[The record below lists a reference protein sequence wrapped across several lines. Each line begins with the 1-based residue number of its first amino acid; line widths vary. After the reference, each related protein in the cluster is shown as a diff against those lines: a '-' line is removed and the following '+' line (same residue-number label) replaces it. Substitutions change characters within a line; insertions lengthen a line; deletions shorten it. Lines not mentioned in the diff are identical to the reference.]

1 MDADR
6 AQELLTAERDRIELA
21 LRRLTHADDGE
32 PADEYDPANL
42 ASDLYQEALDE
53 DRGDDLREQL
63 RALERA
69 EQRLAAGTYGLST
82 QSGEPI
88 PDGRLEAVPTAE
100 RTIAEES
107 ARRER

>member
-1 MDADR
+1 MDASR
-6 AQELLTAERDRIELA
+6 AHELLTAERDRIELA
-21 LRRLTHADDGE
+21 LRRLAHQDDAE

-42 ASDLYQEALDE
+42 ATDLYQDELDQG
-53 DRGDDLREQL
+53 RGDDLREQL
-63 RALERA
+63 RAVERA
-69 EQRLAAGTYGLST
+69 EQRLAAGSYGLST
-82 QSGEPI
+82 ESGEPI

>member
-21 LRRLTHADDGE
+21 LRRLAHQDDAE

-42 ASDLYQEALDE
+42 ASDLYQDELDQG
-53 DRGDDLREQL
+53 RGDNLRQQL
-63 RALERA
+63 TALERA

-82 QSGEPI
+82 ESGEPI
-88 PDGRLEAVPTAE
+88 PDGRLEFIPTAE
-100 RTIAEES
+100 RTTDEEN
-107 ARRER
+107 ARRAH